1 VERLTLY
8 ADVNTFTHIHSRDC
22 CRYAMYNM
30 NLDNVTHL
38 PNGDPC
44 GRTDELGHFVMRYS
58 DDAGRHW
65 SEQRYEVPYRCGAEA
80 TASLDCIIIVTIVVM
95 FSVADPTPASLPVH
109 HLHKMRTCT

>member
-1 VERLTLY
+1 
-8 ADVNTFTHIHSRDC
+8 
-22 CRYAMYNM
+22 MYNM

-65 SEQRYEVPYRCGAEA
+65 SEQRYEVPYRWDAYN
-80 TASLDCIIIVTIVVM
+80 DCIIRLCHHRHHRCPVLP
-95 FSVADPTPASLPVH
+95 ADPTPASFPVH